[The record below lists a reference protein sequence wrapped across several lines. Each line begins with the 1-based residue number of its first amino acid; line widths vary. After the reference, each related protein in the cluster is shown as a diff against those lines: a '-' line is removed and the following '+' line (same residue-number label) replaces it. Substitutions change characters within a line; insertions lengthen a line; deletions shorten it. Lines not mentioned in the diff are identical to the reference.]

1 MEIQIINSPCKDH
14 FHTDINDKNCKIVQT
29 LEENRK
35 RSKKTCKT
43 FNENDIDEEFTISIR
58 KKSCVE
64 NSNVELIT
72 INEEQNNSNTLTKF
86 HSSFLRNRFHGKT
99 FKKVYNLIPKKR
111 ITLDDMYVWNKC
123 DITNI

>member
-72 INEEQNNSNTLTKF
+72 INVSFSNEYKYNFYELTFHCKYAIFILKF
-86 HSSFLRNRFHGKT
+86 
-99 FKKVYNLIPKKR
+99 
-111 ITLDDMYVWNKC
+111 
-123 DITNI
+123 